1 MKSKFNKSWN
11 SSIQPRKQRKFL
23 HNAPNHIKRKLLSA
37 HLSKDLR
44 KKYNIRAIE
53 VIKNDEVKIMRG
65 KFVNKM
71 GKVTLIDSKK
81 SRVHVDGIDR
91 TRKDGEKVPI
101 WIHASKILIIK
112 LNDSDKKRFKH
123 LKDNPKINKKETENA
138 PQKK

>member
-1 MKSKFNKSWN
+1 MKSKFNKNWN
-11 SSIQPRKQRKFL
+11 SSVQPRKQRKFL
-23 HNAPNHIKRKLLSA
+23 FNAPNHIKRKLLSA

-44 KKYNIRAIE
+44 KKYNTRAIE

-65 KFVNKM
+65 KFTNKM
-71 GKVTLIDSKK
+71 GKVSLIDSKK
-81 SRVHVDGIDR
+81 SRVHIDGIDR

-123 LKDNPKINKKETENA
+123 LKDNSKINKKDTKNA
-138 PQKK
+138 PQEK